1 MLFENASQFQKA
13 KQVLLENDRD
23 IDKTAR
29 ILKKSPMFSEISEGE
44 LICQLAELNEGLG
57 DTIMNFLSGAFGG
70 DVSKLKTVL
79 TQMKE
84 QELKYNRE
92 EYQIYDEFYN
102 LLQDQKALDK
112 DRENPNYQSLSRDI
126 QQGRNALNLRFKELT
141 KTHNEILSAFE
152 QRVRD
157 LTKDSNRKK
166 KYFNAQRAVDVEET
180 RSDRYEKTKA
190 ITARSVNRTKD
201 LEDFF
206 SVNLDDL
213 KKESE
218 EAKRKAEYEVEKLKR
233 TTTTGSDP
241 RVEDDP
247 EQEFRKRFDLIKST
261 EAITARSVNR
271 TKDLEDFFSVNLD
284 DLKKESEEAK
294 RKAEYEVEKL
304 KRTTTTGSDPRVED
318 DPEQEFRKRFDLI
331 KSTEAKYLTRRK
343 AIFDLETEIYNIMMK
358 NNSTITKENPHGD
371 LGEENRSKLY
381 DLYNEIE
388 KYLEEL
394 GEKEKVKS

>member
-44 LICQLAELNEGLG
+44 LICQLVELNEGLG

-261 EAITARSVNR
+261 EA
-271 TKDLEDFFSVNLD
+271 
-284 DLKKESEEAK
+284 
-294 RKAEYEVEKL
+294 
-304 KRTTTTGSDPRVED
+304 
-318 DPEQEFRKRFDLI
+318 
-331 KSTEAKYLTRRK
+331 KYLTRRK

>member
-23 IDKTAR
+23 INKTAR
-29 ILKKSPMFSEISEGE
+29 ILKKSPLFNEISEGE

-70 DVSKLKTVL
+70 DISKLKTVL

-92 EYQIYDEFYN
+92 EYQIYDEFYG
-102 LLQDQKALDK
+102 LIQDQKALDK
-112 DRENPNYQSLSRDI
+112 DKENPNYQSLSRDL

-141 KTHNEILSAFE
+141 KTHNEIMNAFE
-152 QRVRD
+152 ERVRD

-180 RSDRYEKTKA
+180 RNDRYEKTKA
-190 ITARSVNRTKD
+190 LTSRSVSRTKE

-206 SVNLDDL
+206 NVKVDDL
-213 KKESE
+213 KKDSE
-218 EAKRKAEYEVEKLKR
+218 EAKRKAQYEVEKLKK
-233 TTTTGSDP
+233 TETTGGDP
-241 RVEDDP
+241 RVEDNP
-247 EQEFRKRFDLIKST
+247 EIEFRRKFDLIKST
-261 EAITARSVNR
+261 
-271 TKDLEDFFSVNLD
+271 D
-284 DLKKESEEAK
+284 
-294 RKAEYEVEKL
+294 
-304 KRTTTTGSDPRVED
+304 
-318 DPEQEFRKRFDLI
+318 
-331 KSTEAKYLTRRK
+331 AKYLTRRK
-343 AIFDLETEIYNIMMK
+343 AIFDLETEIYNAMMK

-371 LGEENRSKLY
+371 LGEESRSKIY
-381 DLYNEIE
+381 NLYNEIE

-394 GEKEKVKS
+394 ADQEKSKA